1 MPQLD
6 HGALRLGHN
15 ASAALAS
22 ALPAAAWAAVLTA
35 STSSGPLAPLGLTA
49 AALIVTGAAD
59 RIATCWATRALLFIP
74 VTAIP
79 MSPAAAHAVITF
91 AAGAAS

>member
-1 MPQLD
+1 MSQLD
-6 HGALRLGHN
+6 ASTLRLGHN

-22 ALPAAAWAAVLTA
+22 LLPAAAWATRLTDA
-35 STSSGPLAPLGLTA
+35 TSSGPLAPLGLTA
-49 AALIVTGAAD
+49 AALLVTGTACWLAP
-59 RIATCWATRALLFIP
+59 CWATRALLYIP

-79 MSPAAAHAVITF
+79 MSPAAAHAVLAF